1 MKKTLAIL
9 VALLILAPAAHAG
22 LIGFTNT
29 AGNFFE
35 IERLPAMRAQIRL
48 TQYKTL
54 LAYQNGLGQFDA
66 SRTLQVNL
74 PTLAAELAKNA
85 NATKSIRRN
94 YLLAVFAALKAVA
107 GYEDLVPVVQ

>member
-48 TQYKTL
+48 TPVQ
-54 LAYQNGLGQFDA
+54 DA
-66 SRTLQVNL
+66 IGIPERT
-74 PTLAAELAKNA
+74 
-85 NATKSIRRN
+85 R
-94 YLLAVFAALKAVA
+94 
-107 GYEDLVPVVQ
+107 PV